1 MSTQYLIIGSGAAG
15 MAAAEAIRSQDAQG
29 HIVLLSEEPHGYYSR
44 PSLAYVLT
52 NEIPE
57 QFVYPFDAGDLARL
71 DVRLLHAPVA
81 QLAPAAHE
89 VILGNGT
96 HLSYDCLLLAT
107 GAHAARLN
115 LPGVDLQG
123 VVKLDNLDDAR
134 QILKLARHARA
145 AVVVGGGITAL
156 EIVEG
161 LRARQV
167 EVHYLLRGDRYWSNV
182 LDETESRIVEARLQ
196 AEGVRLHYHT
206 EVAAILGDRGRV
218 SAVLTTGGAQIRCGI
233 VAAAVGVLPRKE
245 LAAAAGLR
253 TERGIVVNEH
263 LQSSAPDIYAAG
275 DVAQVTDARSGRAVL
290 DTLWSTALAQGR
302 LAGLNMAGLT
312 SRYQRA
318 VSLNVTRLAGLT
330 TTIIGAI
337 GTGHRE
343 EDTVAIVRG
352 DSESW
357 RSTTDAVA
365 AQTEFEVNRL
375 RVMIGQHTLVGALVM
390 GDQTLSY
397 PLQHLIADQTDI
409 SPIRNHLLAPDAP
422 LMDIIRGYWES
433 QRASADKRPT
443 ATLRGSHDTTP
454 A

>member
-1 MSTQYLIIGSGAAG
+1 
-15 MAAAEAIRSQDAQG
+15 
-29 HIVLLSEEPHGYYSR
+29 
-44 PSLAYVLT
+44 
-52 NEIPE
+52 
-57 QFVYPFDAGDLARL
+57 
-71 DVRLLHAPVA
+71 
-81 QLAPAAHE
+81 
-89 VILGNGT
+89 
-96 HLSYDCLLLAT
+96 
-107 GAHAARLN
+107 
-115 LPGVDLQG
+115 
-123 VVKLDNLDDAR
+123 
-134 QILKLARHARA
+134 
-145 AVVVGGGITAL
+145 
-156 EIVEG
+156 
-161 LRARQV
+161 
-167 EVHYLLRGDRYWSNV
+167 
-182 LDETESRIVEARLQ
+182 
-196 AEGVRLHYHT
+196 
-206 EVAAILGDRGRV
+206 
-218 SAVLTTGGAQIRCGI
+218 
-233 VAAAVGVLPRKE
+233 
-245 LAAAAGLR
+245 
-253 TERGIVVNEH
+253 
-263 LQSSAPDIYAAG
+263 
-275 DVAQVTDARSGRAVL
+275 
-290 DTLWSTALAQGR
+290 
-302 LAGLNMAGLT
+302 MAGLT